1 MSQALWRR
9 QRGERPLGEK
19 VPDGFDV
26 RDRDGQP
33 WKQIGGM
40 ELHRLVLEDFD
51 QLERRADEINREN
64 VNSRCSFRDGYYEEV
79 SQTPLPN
86 SSPGDATVPG
96 LQLQSLGLGAPA
108 AEQGRRS
115 KQGRKKAKWNSA
127 HPPVL
132 GGCEQLDCSVQEPPG
147 KGGDTSYG

>member
-51 QLERRADEINREN
+51 QLERRADEIKEEN
-64 VNSRCSFRDGYYEEV
+64 VNSTCSINDGRVKEV
-79 SQTPLPN
+79 RQAPLPLL
-86 SSPGDATVPG
+86 P
-96 LQLQSLGLGAPA
+96 
-108 AEQGRRS
+108 R
-115 KQGRKKAKWNSA
+115 
-127 HPPVL
+127 
-132 GGCEQLDCSVQEPPG
+132 
-147 KGGDTSYG
+147 